1 MKSASFLPLQADN
14 NSSVG
19 RGCRRAATRED
30 ARPTKAISNRKS
42 KIVNFHIM
50 HKASKKT
57 MPATKSTTPTQQRLW
72 LMYPPKLIK
81 KPFIWEVGHKFK
93 VVTNIRQASVTDE
106 IGIVCLELDGK
117 RDEVKAA
124 IKWLEKQGVNV
135 EPVEI
140 GVIAG

>member
-1 MKSASFLPLQADN
+1 MAKP
-14 NSSVG
+14 
-19 RGCRRAATRED
+19 
-30 ARPTKAISNRKS
+30 
-42 KIVNFHIM
+42 
-50 HKASKKT
+50 SKKIT
-57 MPATKSTTPTQQRLW
+57 ATKSTSPTQQRLW

-81 KPFIWEVGHKFK
+81 KPFIYEVGHKFK

-106 IGIVCLELDGK
+106 IGIVCLELDGP
-117 RDEVKAA
+117 RDEVKTA

>member
-1 MKSASFLPLQADN
+1 M
-14 NSSVG
+14 
-19 RGCRRAATRED
+19 ATPKKKI
-30 ARPTKAISNRKS
+30 APTKPNS
-42 KIVNFHIM
+42 
-50 HKASKKT
+50 
-57 MPATKSTTPTQQRLW
+57 PTQQRLW
-72 LMYPPKLIK
+72 LMYPPKFIK
-81 KPFIWEVGHKFK
+81 QPFIWEIGHKFK

-106 IGIVCLELDGK
+106 IGIVCLELNGA

>member
-1 MKSASFLPLQADN
+1 MPAK
-14 NSSVG
+14 
-19 RGCRRAATRED
+19 
-30 ARPTKAISNRKS
+30 
-42 KIVNFHIM
+42 
-50 HKASKKT
+50 KKT
-57 MPATKSTTPTQQRLW
+57 VRKAAGTKPDSPVQQRLW

-93 VVTNIRQASVTDE
+93 VTTNIRQASVTDE

-117 RDEVKAA
+117 RAEVDRA
-124 IKWLEKQGVNV
+124 IAWLEKNGVNV